1 MKTALDDLAAHGQS
15 PWVDGIGLDDL
26 RDGGLADLAEQGIR
40 GLTTNPTLFRE
51 ALNADEESRSRLA
64 ELLREKDD
72 PKQAYLAL
80 AEADARHAL
89 AILDEF
95 VPDPGPRDGWVS
107 LEVDPRSA
115 YDVRAT
121 VEEAY
126 RLHRAVDHPRF
137 LVKIPGTVQGLV
149 AIEEAT
155 ALGVRVNVTLLFSV
169 YRHRQA
175 AEAYLRGLRRLRD
188 NGGDLTGMAS
198 VASFFVSRVDTAGDE
213 ALRAV
218 GGDSALI
225 GRLAVANAKVAYW
238 TYKEVF
244 CGTDWDELAAAGAA
258 PQWCLWASTSTK
270 DPTYHDTKYVESLI
284 GPDTVTTMP
293 RKTIEAFLDHGRVAA
308 TLDEGVDEADL
319 VIDGFRAAGV
329 DYDALT
335 GHLEQAGIRDFCAS
349 FSEML
354 TEMAALRDEGLTR
367 GDS

>member
-1 MKTALDDLAAHGQS
+1 MKTALDDLTALGQS
-15 PWVDGIGLDDL
+15 PWVDGISLDDL
-26 RDGGLADLAEQGIR
+26 RSGGLADLAEQGIR

-51 ALNADEESRSRLA
+51 ALRADEESRHQLA
-64 ELLREKDD
+64 ELLRGTGD
-72 PKQAYLAL
+72 PKQAYLRL

-89 AILDEF
+89 AILDEM

-126 RLHRAVDHPRF
+126 RLHRAVDHRRF
-137 LVKIPGTVQGLV
+137 FVKIPGTVQGLV

-175 AEAYLRGLRRLRD
+175 AEAYLRGLRRLRAS
-188 NGGDLTGMAS
+188 GGDLRGMAS

-218 GGDSALI
+218 GGDPSLT

-270 DPTYHDTKYVESLI
+270 DPAYHDTKYVESLI
-284 GPDTVTTMP
+284 GPDTITTMP
-293 RKTIEAFLDHGRVAA
+293 HRTIEAFLDHGRVAS

-319 VIDGFRAAGV
+319 VIDGFREAGV

-335 GHLEQAGIRDFCAS
+335 GHLEKVGIRDFSAS
-349 FSEML
+349 FTEML
-354 TEMAALRDEGLTR
+354 ADLAAISAG
-367 GDS
+367 G